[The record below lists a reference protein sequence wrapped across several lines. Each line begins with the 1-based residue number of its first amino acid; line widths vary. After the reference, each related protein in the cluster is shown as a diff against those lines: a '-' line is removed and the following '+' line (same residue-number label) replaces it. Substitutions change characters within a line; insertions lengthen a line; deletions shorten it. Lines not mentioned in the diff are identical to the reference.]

1 MIRGLLAFGLL
12 LFSAA
17 AAGQSTLRVKVFPG
31 AQAKLR

>member
-12 LFSAA
+12 LFSA